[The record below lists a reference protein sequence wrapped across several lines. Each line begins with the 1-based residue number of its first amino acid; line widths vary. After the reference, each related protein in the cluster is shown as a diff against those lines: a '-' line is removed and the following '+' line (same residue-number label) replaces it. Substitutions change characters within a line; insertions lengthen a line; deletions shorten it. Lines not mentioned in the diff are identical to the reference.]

1 MITYHVLTY
10 ISLSLPPPIWQY
22 DLGETILRSFDII
35 TTVVPP
41 SLPAAITVGT
51 VYALNRL
58 RKHQIYCISPQR
70 YHMYTY
76 MYMN

>member
-1 MITYHVLTY
+1 MK
-10 ISLSLPPPIWQY
+10 
-22 DLGETILRSFDII
+22 ETILRAFDII

-58 RKHQIYCISPQR
+58 KKHKIYCISPQR
-70 YHMYTY
+70 CVKDGEEREGEKGSVSTL
-76 MYMN
+76 